1 MPQGHPEGGFLI
13 VPPSRI
19 GLAYALVLLT
29 AVLAFWLLA
38 GFPLITY
45 HLLMSALLLPLI
57 AWRQPAATRW
67 LTTFPLP
74 PTLRFIALAYA
85 AVILEETLV
94 GTLAALLAEGDPSVW
109 LDRIRQFITLNLFV
123 FTGPILALA
132 IHARLT
138 TPHPW
143 ELLVLAGGWGLFAE
157 SVLQRLVAAPLLA
170 GLLIWPT
177 IVVYALIFLPAT
189 LSASPARGARN
200 PPLLLRAVLTWALA
214 FAIALPTVIL
224 VEHLRAGT
232 PDLFPPCLY
241 MICSPSP

>member
-1 MPQGHPEGGFLI
+1 MPQDHPEGGFLI

-19 GLAYALVLLT
+19 GLAYGAVLLT

-57 AWRQPAATRW
+57 AWRQATAAHW
-67 LTTFPLP
+67 LTTLPLP

-85 AVILEETLV
+85 AVMLEETLV

-109 LDRIRQFITLNLFV
+109 LDRVRQFITLNLFV
-123 FTGPILALA
+123 FTGPILAFTA
-132 IHARLT
+132 YIRLT
-138 TPHPW
+138 TPHRW
-143 ELLVLAGGWGLFAE
+143 ELLVIAGGWGLFAE
-157 SVLQRLVAAPLLA
+157 SVLQRLVAAPMLA

-189 LSASPARGARN
+189 LSASRARGMRN
-200 PPLLLRAVLTWALA
+200 PPLLFRVLLTWALA
-214 FAIALPTVIL
+214 FAIALPSVIL
-224 VEHLRAGT
+224 VEHLRQQT

-241 MICSPSP
+241 MICPPKP